1 MKLSDSPSIRAMTV
15 SSGSNT
21 SSVTGD
27 AVVVLVEVDVLP
39 LVRRL
44 LVGELEVGPPTV
56 AGLDIV
62 IAEVVFE
69 SPSLSVAGM
78 RDVSLLPVVGL
89 SVPPSVIT
97 EVPVSDEYLVEIVV
111 SVDVFT
117 ALVGELSSV
126 RGSVL
131 LLGEV

>member
-1 MKLSDSPSIRAMTV
+1 MTV

-27 AVVVLVEVDVLP
+27 AVVVLTEVDVLP
-39 LVRRL
+39 LLRLL

-62 IAEVVFE
+62 LAEVVFE

-78 RDVSLLPVVGL
+78 GDVSLFPVVGL

-97 EVPVSDEYLVEIVV
+97 EVLVSDKYLVVIVV

-126 RGSVL
+126 GDSVL